1 MGGATALKRVE
12 GSEPL
17 EPPPA
22 FEPDL
27 SAFLVSIQL
36 EKGLADNTVSSYEQD
51 LAQSSC
57 FLADRGV
64 ENWRKAAGE
73 DVSAWLADL
82 TRGGYAVASL
92 ARKLSAVRMMARFL
106 VAENLREDDFTELL
120 SNPRKHRHLPDMLGV
135 EEMEKFLE
143 APDTNV
149 PLGKRDKAIFE
160 LMYGSGLRVSEICT
174 LPMTSVDCDEGF
186 ARVFGKG
193 SKERVVPVGGQAA
206 QAILNYLHGGR
217 PHLVKDGTGGE
228 LFLSMRGKGISR
240 KMVWLLVKDYA
251 RKAGIEKNV
260 TPHILRH
267 SFATHLLMGGADIR
281 AVQEML
287 GHADIGTTQ
296 IYTHIEGERL
306 LDDHAAYHPRNRLK
320 G

>member
-1 MGGATALKRVE
+1 MGGVTSLKRVE
-12 GSEPL
+12 GAEPL
-17 EPPPA
+17 ELPPS

-27 SAFLVSIQL
+27 SAFLVFIQL
-36 EKGLADNTVSSYEQD
+36 EKGLSDNTVTSYEQD
-51 LAQSSC
+51 LVQCSC
-57 FLADRGV
+57 FLGERGV
-64 ENWRKAAGE
+64 GDWRKAAGE

-120 SNPRKHRHLPDMLGV
+120 SNPRKHRHLPDMLGI

-206 QAILNYLHGGR
+206 QAIRNYLHGGR
-217 PHLVKDGTGGE
+217 PHLVKGGTGGE
-228 LFLSMRGKGISR
+228 MFLSKRGKG
-240 KMVWLLVKDYA
+240 
-251 RKAGIEKNV
+251 
-260 TPHILRH
+260 H
-267 SFATHLLMGGADIR
+267 
-281 AVQEML
+281 
-287 GHADIGTTQ
+287 
-296 IYTHIEGERL
+296 
-306 LDDHAAYHPRNRLK
+306 
-320 G
+320 